1 MTPPLRA
8 QHVEATRR
16 AVLAAARRAFGSK
29 GYAQAS
35 VDEIAAAAGVTKGAV
50 YHHFSG
56 KEALFRAV
64 HAEVEGD
71 ALRRAAAADTPDAPP
86 IERIV
91 ATLNGYLDAA
101 LDEEIRRITLVDG
114 PALLGLE
121 PDVPD
126 YRAAH
131 DAEREFIAAAI
142 ASGQMADL
150 DPDVL
155 AHLIFGL
162 ALQCG
167 LIIARAEEPDAARKA
182 LGPALAAMLRGLAPD
197 TPR

>member
-1 MTPPLRA
+1 
-8 QHVEATRR
+8 
-16 AVLAAARRAFGSK
+16 
-29 GYAQAS
+29 

-50 YHHFSG
+50 YHHFAG

-71 ALRRAAAADTPDAPP
+71 ALRRAAAADAQPDAPP

-121 PDVPD
+121 PDVPGLQ
-126 YRAAH
+126 AAH
-131 DAEREFIAAAI
+131 EAEREFIAAAI
-142 ASGQMADL
+142 ARGQIADL

-167 LIIARAEEPDAARKA
+167 LIIARAEDPDAARQA
-182 LGPALAAMLRGLAPD
+182 LGPALAAMLRGLGPD
-197 TPR
+197 TPA

>member
-16 AVLAAARRAFGSK
+16 AVLDAARRAFGSK

-50 YHHFSG
+50 YHHFAG

-71 ALRRAAAADTPDAPP
+71 AMRRAAAADTPDAPP
-86 IERIV
+86 IDRIV

-114 PALLGLE
+114 PALLGLD
-121 PDVPD
+121 PDVPELQ
-126 YRAAH
+126 AAH
-131 DAEREFIAAAI
+131 GAEREFLAAAI
-142 ASGQMADL
+142 ERGQIADL

-167 LIIARAEEPDAARKA
+167 LIIARADEPDAARTA
-182 LGPALAAMLRGLAPD
+182 LGPALEAMLRGLAPD
-197 TPR
+197 TFA